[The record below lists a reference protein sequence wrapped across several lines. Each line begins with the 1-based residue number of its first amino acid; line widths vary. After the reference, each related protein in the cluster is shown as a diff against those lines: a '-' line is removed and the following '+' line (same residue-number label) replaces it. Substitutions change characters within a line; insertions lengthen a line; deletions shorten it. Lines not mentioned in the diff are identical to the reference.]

1 MAMNSEQIDLNAD
14 TVLFDREKDVLGFK
28 SLRSNVGVGV
38 SFDETLI
45 SDVGGNND
53 GFVDMLSGTNVVGFH
68 KDSGCGKEG
77 FCDEKVNGFEDG
89 GMFDVVDGGCDGK
102 GGKFSCGLVKNDDE
116 KSVIQCSDGGAESD
130 KGLVFGL
137 NDGVQIKQ
145 EGEDVEKVALS
156 NELQGVKDDV
166 TEGDH
171 KVKKVALP
179 NLSAAVEDEG
189 VIKAADCFV
198 TKDDPED
205 SSVSDVATYQLQD
218 GIPYVE
224 GMDVNKEEYFN
235 VKDLLSKNCHGRE
248 TSCELKQPV
257 FLSDAQVNVIQNQ
270 TTCINMSGA
279 AISENIQY
287 DCCGFDLVGLNSCK
301 NAQEDSVPRESESSE
316 ANYRVSDLVWGK
328 VRSHP
333 WWPGQIYD
341 PLVASEKAKKQRK
354 ENCYLI
360 AYFGDQTFAW
370 NDTSMIKPFHKHFS
384 EMEKQSDMENFRH
397 AVDCALEEASRR
409 VEFVLSCPCMPGE
422 TYPEL
427 KTKVIANNA
436 ASFEPMELVNFVKS
450 LAQSPLT
457 EFDRLDFVSACAR
470 LSAFYRSK
478 GYSQLPEFAML
489 DRLFENDM
497 EILLVREHEQCD
509 DQINEQHISW
519 NTKQTGKKKK
529 LLSDLMSEENVWT
542 PNGEC
547 IPKKKAGGSSISRRG
562 RKRKAAYDT
571 SYDYFHHS
579 QIADDIS
586 TSRRGRKP
594 KAAYNTPNDCFNN
607 SQIAANNSTSRRG
620 RKLKTAYNTSNG
632 CFNNSQIAAN
642 NSTSRRGRKRK
653 VPYNTSD
660 GCLNNCQTGNL
671 AQLQNV
677 SIGEMQSQICLAA
690 TDPAGESCS
699 SDMIYFFA
707 EFKKFTGCNDSVFLE
722 LGLSLEQEHGG
733 ETEVVTS
740 IEAAATASMS
750 TPTPMV
756 LCNDSY
762 WTDRIIQSISDEE
775 TLLKNQNEREELL
788 PAAEISPNLGLM
800 HQESNGNLGSEPS
813 NYVENVNESSPTS
826 LTLKFT
832 NLDSVP
838 STADLNKIF
847 GRFGPLVESKTE
859 LLERTNRARVV
870 FKRRCDAET
879 AFSSAGK
886 YSIFGP
892 SLQSYR
898 LRILPRTPKK
908 GTGKRGRKSKKEK
921 SSVDAP
927 TV

>member
-1 MAMNSEQIDLNAD
+1 MHMFLFLLLCFRFYVTMALNSEQIDLNAD
-14 TVLFDREKDVLGFK
+14 TVLFDQEKDVLGFK

-45 SDVGGNND
+45 SDVGGTDD
-53 GFVDMLSGTNVVGFH
+53 GFVDMLSGTNVVRFH
-68 KDSGCGKEG
+68 KDSGCRKEG

-89 GMFDVVDGGCDGK
+89 GTFDGVDGGCDGK

-116 KSVIQCSDGGAESD
+116 KSVIQCSNGGAESD

-137 NDGVQIKQ
+137 NDGVQIEQ

-156 NELQGVKDDV
+156 NEVRRVKDDV

-171 KVKKVALP
+171 KVKDVVLA
-179 NLSAAVEDEG
+179 NLSAVVEDND

-205 SSVSDVATYQLQD
+205 SHVSDVATYQLQD

-224 GMDVNKEEYFN
+224 GMDVDKEESLD
-235 VKDLLSKNCHGRE
+235 VKDLFSRNCHKRE

-257 FLSDAQVNVIQNQ
+257 FMSDAQVNVIQNQ
-270 TTCINMSGA
+270 TTGINISGA
-279 AISENIQY
+279 GISKNIQY
-287 DCCGFDLVGLNSCK
+287 DCRGFDLVVGLNYCK

-328 VRSHP
+328 VRGHP

-360 AYFGDQTFAW
+360 ACFGDQTFAW
-370 NDTSMIKPFHKHFS
+370 NDASMIKPFHKHFS
-384 EMEKQSDMENFRH
+384 EMEKQSDMDNFRH

-409 VEFVLSCPCMPGE
+409 VEFALSCPCMPGE

-427 KTKVIANNA
+427 KPKVIANNA
-436 ASFEPMELVNFVKS
+436 ASFEPMKLVNFVKL

-457 EFDRLDFVSACAR
+457 EFDRLDFVSAHAR

-497 EILLVREHEQCD
+497 EILLVRENEQCD
-509 DQINEQHISW
+509 DQINEQHISY
-519 NTKQTGKKKK
+519 NMKQTGKKKK

-547 IPKKKAGGSSISRRG
+547 TPKKKAGDSSISRRG
-562 RKRKAAYDT
+562 RKRKAACDT

-579 QIADDIS
+579 QIADDVS
-586 TSRRGRKP
+586 TSRHGRKP
-594 KAAYNTPNDCFNN
+594 KAAYNTSNDCFNN
-607 SQIAANNSTSRRG
+607 SKIAA
-620 RKLKTAYNTSNG
+620 K
-632 CFNNSQIAAN
+632 

-653 VPYNTSD
+653 VPYNTTD
-660 GCLNNCQTGNL
+660 DCFNNSQTRNL

-677 SIGEMQSQICLAA
+677 SIGEMQSQLCLAA
-690 TDPAGESCS
+690 TDPAGENCS

-707 EFKKFTGCNDSVFLE
+707 EFKKFTGRNDSVLLE

-750 TPTPMV
+750 TPAPTPMV

-775 TLLKNQNEREELL
+775 TLLKNHNEREELL

-813 NYVENVNESSPTS
+813 NHVENVNESSPTS

-838 STADLNKIF
+838 STVDLNKIF
-847 GRFGPLVESKTE
+847 GRFGPLIESKTE

-870 FKRRCDAET
+870 FERRCDAET

-898 LRILPRTPKK
+898 LKILPRIPKK

-921 SSVDAP
+921 SSVNA
-927 TV
+927 TAV